1 MSKWKQKLLFIYFF
15 RSLWKTEWKLSFWAD
30 IFNDLLRV
38 PGMVPGQ
45 PQRASLAPPLE
56 QKEQQWNVP
65 LWRLNFLF
73 TFRRN
78 GEPCRARRERVGRW
92 VSVDTRP
99 TLSHLF
105 FAQREVCQDDVNS
118 PAGNTT
124 AQSNFIFIYF
134 NMPFSFQNIII
145 NNCFKKKKKR
155 KNV

>member
-15 RSLWKTEWKLSFWAD
+15 RSFGKTEWKLSFWAD
-30 IFNDLLRV
+30 FFNDLLRV

-99 TLSHLF
+99 TLSHCHICFLPKEKFVRMMLTALMATPRLSPTSYLF
-105 FAQREVCQDDVNS
+105 ILTCHS
-118 PAGNTT
+118 H
-124 AQSNFIFIYF
+124 
-134 NMPFSFQNIII
+134 
-145 NNCFKKKKKR
+145 FKT
-155 KNV
+155 